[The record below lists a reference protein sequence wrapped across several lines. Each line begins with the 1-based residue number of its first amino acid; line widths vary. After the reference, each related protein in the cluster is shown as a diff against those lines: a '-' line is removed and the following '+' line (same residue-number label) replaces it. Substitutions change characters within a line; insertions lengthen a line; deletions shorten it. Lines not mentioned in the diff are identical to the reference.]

1 MVREGERV
9 GGIVVIFH
17 KSLQKRERE
26 REREAL
32 GGRTEE
38 EEASVTRKEKIP
50 RGMYIYMVSVN
61 YYYFPFWK
69 GECTGFDLF
78 CFWRQL
84 FLLLNFY
91 FLFKKKKLFHINK
104 LINK

>member
-17 KSLQKRERE
+17 KSLQKRE

-61 YYYFPFWK
+61 YYYSPSWK

-91 FLFKKKKLFHINK
+91 FL
-104 LINK
+104 